1 MSDQGK
7 YFVQEKLK
15 EISQKEKLT
24 KDETILMLC
33 SLYELDNV
41 EMIINRLSIKYREGL
56 NIEQINK
63 LRVLTS
69 YLKSILDKIQYL

>member
-7 YFVQEKLK
+7 YVVQEKLK

-41 EMIINRLSIKYREGL
+41 ELIIKRLSIKYREGL
-56 NIEQINK
+56 NIEQVNK
-63 LRVLTS
+63 LKVLTS
-69 YLKSILDKIQYL
+69 YLKSVLDKIQYF